1 MDPVV
6 LFPESMATALIF
18 VTRPFSL
25 CKLAIMISLKIMFIA
40 IHTWIELLVVTINFH
55 LNMFRKA
62 MVCFTSLIL
71 FPVRV
76 LTALPREKMLEDHLL
91 QMQIEMDNLIWERKE
106 IHGQFQTSVKEIRIL
121 GSMLAEV
128 EEENDKAIAKIEL
141 LKVELQ
147 DLKAENAQLKQNL
160 GKGRWSFKD
169 HDQRDSGHNIIGDN
183 YGISSGIQSWKSN
196 YRGTEI
202 LFQDLVMQREG
213 WEGNC
218 KRKAEFVNYLKV
230 GSTDSVPIHQVTT
243 GIFSRNLE
251 TNEALEHSREAALSQ
266 SLFSAVL
273 SLLVGMIIWEAEDP
287 CMPLV
292 VALFT
297 VVGMSLKSV
306 VQFFSTIKNK
316 PASDAVALLSI
327 NWFILGTLTYPTL
340 PRVAHILAPWT
351 LSLLDR
357 TVSWLGMS
365 SR

>member
-6 LFPESMATALIF
+6 LFPESMATALIL
-18 VTRPFSL
+18 VTKPFSL
-25 CKLAIMISLKIMFIA
+25 CKLAIMFPLKIMFIA

-55 LNMFRKA
+55 LNMFWKA
-62 MVCFTSLIL
+62 MVCFVGLIL
-71 FPVRV
+71 FPGRV

-91 QMQIEMDNLIWERKE
+91 RMQIELDNLIWERKE
-106 IHGQFQTSVKEIRIL
+106 LHGQLQTADKEIRIL
-121 GSMLAEV
+121 ESVLAEV
-128 EEENDKAIAKIEL
+128 EEENDKAIAKIEFL
-141 LKVELQ
+141 EVE
-147 DLKAENAQLKQNL
+147 
-160 GKGRWSFKD
+160 
-169 HDQRDSGHNIIGDN
+169 
-183 YGISSGIQSWKSN
+183 SWKSD
-196 YRGTEI
+196 YKGTEI
-202 LFQDLVMQREG
+202 LFQDLMMQREG
-213 WEGNC
+213 WEGDC
-218 KRKAEFVNYLKV
+218 KSKAEFVNCLKAE
-230 GSTDSVPIHQVTT
+230 STDSVAIHQVTT
-243 GIFSRNLE
+243 GIFSRNLDI
-251 TNEALEHSREAALSQ
+251 NEALIHSREAALSQ

-340 PRVAHILAPWT
+340 PRVAHILAPWA

-357 TVSWLGMS
+357 TVSWLGIS
-365 SR
+365 SC